1 MLSKVT
7 YTDNETIITAS
18 NLNNIQDSIIALENE
33 EALPSYSSAD
43 NGKFL
48 RISNG
53 NVVWATV
60 SNAEGASF

>member
-1 MLSKVT
+1 MLQKVT
-7 YTDNETIITAS
+7 YIDNETIITAS

>member
-1 MLSKVT
+1 MLNKVI
-7 YTDNETIITAS
+7 YVDNETIITAQ
-18 NLNNIQDSIIALENE
+18 NLNDIQDSITALENA

-53 NVVWATV
+53 NPVWMTV
-60 SNAEGASF
+60 ANAEGVSF